1 MINRIVRMSFRP
13 EEVENFLQVFEQAK
27 SKIAAFEGCEGLN
40 LLRDAKQPHVLF
52 TYSYW
57 RDENCLNHYRYSEL
71 FKETWAQTKVLFNEK
86 AQAWSL
92 DLLEK
97 VK

>member
-13 EEVENFLQVFEQAK
+13 EEVENFLKVFEASK
-27 SKIAAFEGCEGLN
+27 EKIAAFEGCEGLN
-40 LLRDAKQPHVLF
+40 LLRDSKQTNVLF

-57 RDENCLNHYRYSEL
+57 RDETCLNHYRYSEL
-71 FKETWAQTKVLFNEK
+71 FKDTWSKTKVLFNEK

-92 DLLEK
+92 DLVER

>member
-13 EEVENFLQVFEQAK
+13 EEVENFLKVFEASK
-27 SKIAAFEGCEGLN
+27 DKIAGFEGCEGLN
-40 LLRDAKQPHVLF
+40 LLRDSKQTNVLF

-57 RDENCLNHYRYSEL
+57 RDEICLNHYRYSEL
-71 FKETWAQTKVLFNEK
+71 FKETWAKTKVLFNDKPE
-86 AQAWSL
+86 AWSL
-92 DLLEK
+92 DLLDK

>member
-1 MINRIVRMSFRP
+1 MSFRP
-13 EEVENFLQVFEQAK
+13 EEVENFLKVFESAK
-27 SKIAAFEGCEGLN
+27 DKIAAFEGCEGLN
-40 LLRDAKQPHVLF
+40 LLRDAKQTNVLF

-57 RDENCLNHYRYSEL
+57 RDETCLNHYRYSEL
-71 FKETWAQTKVLFNEK
+71 FKETWAQTKVLFDEK
-86 AQAWSL
+86 AHAWSL